1 MNRFWIMC
9 LLLLPVS
16 GLAQNKLS
24 VTDLK
29 VRGTITDY
37 HVDDLNGDSKADIL
51 VSYYITQ
58 KNGQVNRYLALFL
71 QTQGGY
77 LAEPN
82 QILIIDPEI
91 IGYDLANLS
100 GDEKPEIVL
109 VSASTIEVGTLK
121 DGLVLKESIRI
132 LTAISFFLQNPDGY
146 NLPRLTLRNPVRQN
160 GFDQLLI
167 MESSG
172 LVLMT
177 PVMKKNLTAEK
188 TYLNFDPPVSVQT
201 NPSTGASDVS
211 SGYPGLHPAGSTLP
225 QSVFLVFRDQL
236 FLVRLSDFAKSPDK
250 GPAVTVRYNRGE
262 SETVRIATLSDLN
275 NDEVPDVVVERRL
288 PRDVI
293 TNRLSIEFFYGRSDK
308 AQFSLPGSPDQRIVS
323 EALVVDFDLADLN
336 NDNRTDVVVLEMSVS
351 MGNFLSNLVN
361 SDAKAVYKFFTQ
373 KNGKFSST
381 PSLEKDVNQ
390 QIDLN
395 KTYFKPVF
403 MSAAAD
409 FDGDGLPEILIK
421 RSEKSLIAYGGSSS
435 SLITA
440 SPVLESSIAVP
451 YHSGHTVGY
460 HLFDQRRQDL
470 ILTYGSLDS
479 EGLRSVLRILSR

>member
-1 MNRFWIMC
+1 MNQLWVLF
-9 LLLLPVS
+9 LLLVPFT
-16 GLAQNKLS
+16 GLSQNKLS

-37 HVDDLNGDSKADIL
+37 HVDDLNGDSKPDIL

-91 IGYDLANLS
+91 IGYDLANLT

-109 VSASTIEVGTLK
+109 VSASTVEVGVLK
-121 DGLVLKESIRI
+121 DGLVLKESIKI
-132 LTAISFFLQNPDGY
+132 LSAISFFLQNPDIHH
-146 NLPRLTLRNPVRQN
+146 LPKLTLKNPVKQN
-160 GFDQLLI
+160 GVDQLLI
-167 MESSG
+167 LETSG

-177 PVMKKNLTAEK
+177 PVMKKNLTADK
-188 TYLNFDPPVSVQT
+188 SYLSFDPPVSVT
-201 NPSTGASDVS
+201 HNSSTVGTDVS
-211 SGYPGLHPAGSTLP
+211 LSYPGLVSGGSSLP
-225 QSVFLVFRDQL
+225 QSVFLVFRDQIHW
-236 FLVRLSDFAKSPDK
+236 VRLNDFAKTPDK
-250 GPAVTVRYNRGE
+250 GPGVSVRFNRGE
-262 SETVRIATLSDLN
+262 NETVNIGSVSDLN
-275 NDEVPDVVVERRL
+275 NDDVPDVVVERRQ
-288 PRDVI
+288 PRDII
-293 TNRLSIEFFYGRSDK
+293 TNRLSIDFYYGRADK
-308 AQFSLPGSPDQRIVS
+308 NQFSLPATPDQRIVS
-323 EALVVDFDLADLN
+323 EALVVDFELADLN
-336 NDNRTDVVVLEMSVS
+336 NDNRTDVVVMEMSVS

-361 SDAKAVYKFFTQ
+361 SDAKAVYKFHIQ

-395 KTYFKPVF
+395 KNYFKPVF
-403 MSAAAD
+403 LSAAAD

-421 RSEKSLIAYGGSSS
+421 RSEKSMIAFGGSSS

-440 SPVLESSIAVP
+440 SPVLESAIAVP
-451 YHSGHTVGY
+451 YHSRRTVAY

-470 ILTYGSLDS
+470 ILTYGNLDS